1 MMSFFATLFGKKNAG
16 PRLTMVSNLQ
26 RCKRSD
32 AKLRTML
39 YRLSTPHCEE
49 AFTYSGFPYD
59 DGRRAYLPHEADDK
73 LAYHVDRLFE
83 TAGTSLHWVN
93 NCTDVVKFFAH
104 WDEYVDAM
112 QKLVQFEEYVIFRAP
127 VPSRTL
133 RRFCENEDDIQCAMI
148 DRVWAS
154 TIREAQNLKTEA
166 AQNRR
171 IDDMVG
177 VIHSQRERISP
188 KAEQKLKRLLSELRA
203 ASPDNSSPVT
213 PVMKIQVKEK
223 PMPVFDASK
232 EASLCAEYRNA
243 KSAIDKHFARQALIS
258 FYYKYRQDGKYAAL
272 CEKYCQEDITI
283 LDELDRAARK
293 AAWTKEE
300 ERRGFLGR
308 IVAFEKLIMLHQS
321 RGDYKEALA
330 WCDRAIAHNQ
340 AHGTDVENYQVKRDR
355 ILKKLNSSK

>member
-1 MMSFFATLFGKKNAG
+1 MGFFATLFGKKSSG
-16 PRLTMVSNLQ
+16 PRLPMVSALQ

-39 YRLSTPHCEE
+39 YELSTPHCEE
-49 AFTYSGFPYD
+49 VFVYSGFPYD
-59 DGRRAYLPHEADDK
+59 DGRRAYLPYEADDK

-112 QKLVQFEEYVIFRAP
+112 QKLAQFEEYVIFRDP

-133 RRFCENEDDIQCAMI
+133 RRLCENEDDIQCAMI
-148 DRVWAS
+148 ERVWN
-154 TIREAQNLKTEA
+154 TTLREAQKLKTEA

-177 VIHSQRERISP
+177 VLHLKRERISP
-188 KAEQKLKRLLSELRA
+188 KAEQKLRRLLGELQA
-203 ASPDNSSPVT
+203 ASQDNSSPAT
-213 PVMKIQVKEK
+213 PVMKMQVKEK
-223 PMPVFDASK
+223 PKPVFDASK

-243 KSAIDKHFARQALIS
+243 KSVTEKHFARQALIS
-258 FYYKYRQDGKYAAL
+258 FYYKYRQYEKYADL
-272 CEKYCQEDITI
+272 CEKYCHEDISI
-283 LDELDRAARK
+283 LDELDKEARK

-308 IVAFEKLIMLHQS
+308 IVAFEKLIMLYQS
-321 RGDYKEALA
+321 RGAYQDALN
-330 WCDRAIAHNQ
+330 WCDRAIARNKTQ
-340 AHGTDVENYQVKRDR
+340 GTDIENYQGKRDR
-355 ILKKLNSSK
+355 ILKKMNTSK